1 MGSNNVQLYHTKS
14 LPPSKSGKLSSVKA
28 LEATNQEAGKGYKSL
43 SLVKSMKKK
52 TNQHERADLSTKN
65 IVKSQGADGSGI
77 TSAKDATSSR
87 LPSGEKMREPMPC
100 QGRKELIS
108 LAQEAMQG
116 PNHEVSRIPAFKR
129 KRVAAHPEIVDKK
142 LAYLTPM
149 PLHSTGTAIAGA
161 GLVKGKGIVSKCC
174 H

>member
-1 MGSNNVQLYHTKS
+1 MGFNSDQLYHAKS
-14 LPPSKSGKLSSVKA
+14 LPPSRSRKLLSVKA

-43 SLVKSMKKK
+43 ALVKNLKKK
-52 TNQHERADLSTKN
+52 TNQHERADLSTRN

-77 TSAKDATSSR
+77 TSAKDATSTR

-116 PNHEVSRIPAFKR
+116 PNHDVSRVPSCKR

-142 LAYLTPM
+142 LTYLTPM
-149 PLHSTGTAIAGA
+149 PVHSTGSAIAGA
-161 GLVKGKGIVSKCC
+161 ALAKGKGMFS
-174 H
+174 